1 MSVLKVTG
9 VTDLAGLGGFTLSSG
24 SITCNGTLRV
34 TDININGT
42 ITGSSNYNIP
52 SFSGQSGQFLST
64 NGTNLIWSSEISGG
78 GSGGAGFRSM
88 QVWTSN
94 GTWYRPSDVKSIKV
108 QVVGAGGGGSGKC
121 ESGGAGGFSE
131 RVIDVSNVSSVG
143 VSVGNPGGGTSYS
156 GCGGGGNSSSFG
168 SYCSASGGYGANCRQ
183 GRAGGIGGN
192 GSGGNLNVYGGGGH
206 GYGSYWSHGSHSGGR
221 SFIGGSQPSAYQQNN
236 YAHRHQ
242 SHCAWG
248 AGGNGARHGSRG
260 ARGREGIVIVQEFYG

>member
-34 TDININGT
+34 TNININGT

-94 GTWYRPSDVKSIKV
+94 GTWYRPSDVKSIRV

-131 RVIDVSNVSSVG
+131 RVIDVSNVSSVS
-143 VSVGNPGGGTSYS
+143 VSVGNPGGGTSYA
-156 GCGGGGNSSSFG
+156 GCGGNGNGSSFG
-168 SYCSASGGYGANCRQ
+168 GYCSNWSKYGNYTSGASYM
-183 GRAGGIGGN
+183 
-192 GSGGNLNVYGGGGH
+192 
-206 GYGSYWSHGSHSGGR
+206 
-221 SFIGGSQPSAYQQNN
+221 GGSQPASHQQEN
-236 YAHRHQ
+236 YSHRHQ

-248 AGGNGARHGSRG
+248 AGGNGAREGNRG
-260 ARGREGIVIVQEFYG
+260 ARGREGVVVVYEYYG

>member
-34 TDININGT
+34 TNININGT

-94 GTWYRPSDVKSIKV
+94 GTWYRPSDVKSIRV

-131 RVIDVSNVSSVG
+131 RVLDASSISSVS
-143 VSVGNPGGGTSYS
+143 VTVGNPGGGTNYA
-156 GCGGGGNSSSFG
+156 GCGGNGNSSSFG
-168 SYCSASGGYGANCRQ
+168 SYCSASAGYGANCRQ
-183 GRAGGIGGN
+183 QHAGGIGGN
-192 GSGGNLNVYGGGGH
+192 GSGGNMNAYGGGGN
-206 GYGSYWSHGSHSGGR
+206 GYGNWSKYGNHTAGASYM
-221 SFIGGSQPSAYQQNN
+221 GGSQPSSHQQDN

-248 AGGNGARHGSRG
+248 AGGNGAREGNRG
-260 ARGREGIVIVQEFYG
+260 ARGREGVVVVYEYYG